1 MSDQPG
7 FKVDGLFYPWVIFD
21 DWQLPE
27 CRLVRQLTGYNETE
41 IITGKASPRM
51 TNIAF
56 AAVAFKHGNPG
67 VTVEQV
73 AAHFDQMKL
82 DTIELV
88 GFDLKGDAR
97 PPDETA
103 PASEPSETSRPSSD
117 APPETS
123 DPTSSGDQPS
133 ATGST

>member
-21 DWQLPE
+21 EWLLPD
-27 CRLVRQLTGYNETE
+27 CRLVRQITGYNETE
-41 IITGKASPRM
+41 IITGKASNRLV
-51 TNIAF
+51 NLAF

-67 VTVEQV
+67 VTVDQV
-73 AAHFDQMKL
+73 AAHFDQIKL
-82 DTIELV
+82 DQSELV

-103 PASEPSETSRPSSD
+103 PASEPSETSTPSSD
-117 APPETS
+117 ALQETS
-123 DPTSSGDQPS
+123 DQTSSGVPLS
-133 ATGST
+133 ATG

>member
-21 DWQLPE
+21 EWLLPD
-27 CRLVRQLTGYNETE
+27 CRLVRQITGYNETE
-41 IITGKASPRM
+41 IITGKASNRLV
-51 TNIAF
+51 NLAF

-103 PASEPSETSRPSSD
+103 PASEPSETSTPSSD
-117 APPETS
+117 ALPETS
-123 DPTSSGDQPS
+123 DQTSSGVPLS
-133 ATGST
+133 ATG